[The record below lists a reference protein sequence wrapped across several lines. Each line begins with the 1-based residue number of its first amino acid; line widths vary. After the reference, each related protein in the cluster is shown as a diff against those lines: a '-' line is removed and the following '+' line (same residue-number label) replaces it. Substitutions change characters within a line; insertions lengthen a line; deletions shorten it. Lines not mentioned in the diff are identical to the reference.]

1 MPLNLRGMIKAIF
14 GVCSVIGFIM
24 LIVPLIDLLYN
35 DKISI
40 SFIISGALLILV
52 GYVISKIKTEPLTSF
67 EAATVAVISWVI
79 VSLISALNLSI
90 ETHFSFIDSFFESV
104 SGFTGTGF
112 TVFELKDVKP
122 SILLWR
128 SIMQWTG
135 ELGFTVF
142 AILIIPYFYYV
153 ARASYWVERPLKIEG
168 TFYKTAVRLLII
180 YGSLTL
186 VGSISFMVTG
196 MTPFEAINH
205 IMTTI
210 ATGGMS
216 IYDGGYQVIFS
227 RAPLTYIAVIIF
239 MILGRMNFQDLN
251 NLLTGKFREL
261 MKSEELVYY
270 LIILLVMSFLVY
282 TSYLLIDGI
291 KNNTLTFALFNTI
304 SGYTTTGFNLGV
316 ISKLRDTT
324 KMLLIISMF
333 IGGMSFSTAGGIKV
347 FRLVLLIKKIKH
359 YVQSLVLPQSIIKPV
374 KFDEKPVSETDFS
387 QAFLIIIIH
396 AFTITAGAIVISAY
410 GYNFIDALFEA
421 TSAASCVGLSAG
433 IVSMFAPFGVKI
445 TLIIL
450 MILGRLEHLPLF
462 LGLSLVVRR
471 RVIKL

>member
-14 GVCSVIGFIM
+14 GVCSVIGSIM
-24 LIVPLIDLLYN
+24 LIIPLVDLLYN
-35 DKISI
+35 DKISV
-40 SFIISGALLILV
+40 SFIVSGVLLILV
-52 GYVISKIKTEPLTSF
+52 GYATSKIKTEPLTSF
-67 EAATVAVISWVI
+67 EAATVAVISWII

-112 TVFELKDVKP
+112 TVFELKAMKP

-142 AILIIPYFYYV
+142 AILIIPYFYYI
-153 ARASYWVERPLKIEG
+153 ARTSYWIERPLKIES
-168 TFYKTAVRLLII
+168 TFYKTAIRLLII

-186 VGSISFMVTG
+186 IGSISFMITG

-216 IYDGGYQVIFS
+216 IYDEGYQVIFL
-227 RAPLTYIAVIIF
+227 RAPLTYVAVIIF
-239 MILGRMNFQDLN
+239 MILGGMNFQDLN
-251 NLLTGKFREL
+251 NLLTGKFKEL
-261 MKSEELVYY
+261 IKSEELIYY
-270 LIILLVMSFLVY
+270 LTILLIMSFLIY
-282 TSYLLIDGI
+282 ISYLLIDGI
-291 KNNTLTFALFNTI
+291 KSNALTFALFNTI
-304 SGYTTTGFNLGV
+304 SGYTTTGFNLGI

-359 YVQSLVLPQSIIKPV
+359 YVQSLVLPQSVIKPV
-374 KFDEKPVSETDFS
+374 KFDEKLVSETDFS

-396 AFTITAGAIVISAY
+396 AFIITVGAIVISAY

-445 TLIIL
+445 ILIVL

-462 LGLSLVVRR
+462 LGLSLIVKKRVV
-471 RVIKL
+471 KL